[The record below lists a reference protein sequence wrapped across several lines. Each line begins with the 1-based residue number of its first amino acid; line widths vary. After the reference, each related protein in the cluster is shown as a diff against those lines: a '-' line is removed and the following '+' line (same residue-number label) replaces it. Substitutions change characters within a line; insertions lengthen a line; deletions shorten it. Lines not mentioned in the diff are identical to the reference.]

1 VPQIHDALFS
11 LRSLL
16 RLKGGDR
23 EEWISLEPRT
33 PFQAYPQRR
42 KRY

>member
-1 VPQIHDALFS
+1 MPQIDDVPVSAALTPPAQE
-11 LRSLL
+11 
-16 RLKGGDR
+16 DEP